1 MSVLR
6 PVIQTIRRDFL
17 QYTPDFVAYDNR
29 GEVLYIGEI
38 TVSGYLGRK
47 GRNFHIGGVRKLA
60 EVFTKFY
67 LFNIEDNRKMIIQR
81 LKQVHEN
88 IHLKKV
94 SCHLVIPEKS
104 KFIKAIGYRNK
115 LLETDIIKLD
125 MLPLTAR
132 TEKTVTE
139 TLQNAKD
146 EMK

>member
-115 LLETDIIKLD
+115 L
-125 MLPLTAR
+125 A
-132 TEKTVTE
+132 
-139 TLQNAKD
+139 
-146 EMK
+146 